1 MILVA
6 ALLLLAESKVQLSQ
20 APLPVQKT
28 VAEQMKSSSYVG
40 LTKEKEG
47 GKTVYELETR
57 DNDLTRDILIAA
69 DGTILVVEQEI
80 KIADAPA
87 AVQAAIQKQPGK
99 LLKIET
105 LTRNGKVT
113 YEAQMDIYKRKL
125 IELKF
130 AADGTPVK

>member
-69 DGTILVVEQEI
+69 DGTILIVEQEI

-113 YEAQMDIYKRKL
+113 YEAQMDIYKRKMV
-125 IELKF
+125 ELKF
-130 AADGTPVK
+130 APDGTPIK